1 MERQSFIFYIEW
13 RDALAGCSEE
23 VRLEVYDAIVE
34 YAASGTLPQLKPM
47 AQVAFNFIKRDIDR
61 NNERYNEILEIR
73 RESGR
78 KGGRPKKEN
87 QMVFEK
93 PNGFLEKQT
102 KANES
107 KKSYNEN
114 VNVNV
119 NDNVSLFVRE
129 NNITHK
135 ERENFLYHLLVKRNL
150 LNPAAELERFINH
163 YSKTGWKDKNGNDI
177 VDRLSALKAWQID
190 PSATTLDSAQVNLWM
205 SIILVLVPPE
215 KDKTAF
221 LGDFRGLEKENDKLI
236 IYCTEALKNAIEN
249 ALNREN
255 IQQLNKLGIKTIN
268 YRLKKEK

>member
-1 MERQSFIFYIEW
+1 VGANGGDRYPSN
-13 RDALAGCSEE
+13 
-23 VRLEVYDAIVE
+23 
-34 YAASGTLPQLKPM
+34 PM
-47 AQVAFNFIKRDIDR
+47 GA
-61 NNERYNEILEIR
+61 YND
-73 RESGR
+73 
-78 KGGRPKKEN
+78 N
-87 QMVFEK
+87 D
-93 PNGFLEKQT
+93 ND
-102 KANES
+102 ND
-107 KKSYNEN
+107 
-114 VNVNV
+114 
-119 NDNVSLFVRE
+119 NDNVSLLMRE
-129 NNITHK
+129 NNITQK

-205 SIILVLVPPE
+205 SIVLVLVPPE

-255 IQQLNKLGIKTIN
+255 IQQLNKLGIKKLN
-268 YRLKKEK
+268 YKFKN

>member
-1 MERQSFIFYIEW
+1 MGERNSFIFFFSW
-13 RDALAGCSEE
+13 AKVLNRCTKE
-23 VRLEVYDAIVE
+23 VRLEVYDSVVR
-34 YAASGTLPQLKPM
+34 YAESGTLPELKPM
-47 AQVAFNFIKRDIDR
+47 AQMAFEFIKEDIDR
-61 NNERYNEILEIR
+61 NNEKYDTTIESR
-73 RESGR
+73 REAGK
-78 KGGRPKKEN
+78 KGAETRWQNIAKMANANFANSK
-87 QMVFEK
+87 
-93 PNGFLEKQT
+93 NGK
-102 KANES
+102 NG
-107 KKSYNEN
+107 Y
-114 VNVNV
+114 NVNV
-119 NDNVSLFVRE
+119 NDNDNVSLLMRE
-129 NNITHK
+129 NNITQK

-190 PSATTLDSAQVNLWM
+190 PSATTLDPAQVNLWM
-205 SIILVLVPPE
+205 SIVLVLVPPE

-236 IYCTEALKNAIEN
+236 IYCTEVLKNAIEN